1 MPQKKKKK
9 KKKRSFKRS
18 QPIVISPHR
27 EPILALLATF
37 NALFVNITLKF
48 VFKIGYSYPHFDA
61 FAILPS

>member
-1 MPQKKKKK
+1 MSRQHDLRRFGFTMSRRLMPQKKKKKKK

-37 NALFVNITLKF
+37 NALLVNTL
-48 VFKIGYSYPHFDA
+48 
-61 FAILPS
+61 